1 MKSEK
6 RKLLISCFW
15 ACWSKAMCSLGS
27 LFQTCRPH
35 AQVLSCSARIFA
47 HVPLWIYP
55 FLFEI
60 LYFAVTPKLA
70 EGGEIAALG
79 IAGAKAQTLVLTW
92 EDPVRGWKFWGAGD
106 CWRSALEAQQDNL
119 SPDNLSV
126 WWGRSFAVKHNL
138 CQPMQ
143 YLMVHTLYPSC
154 IYRLFALWHLGPL
167 TSLSLTSPGLCSLP
181 LHPALPQV
189 LGCTP
194 RQLAPGGI
202 FPKIQENRKLA
213 FNWGGYSRCDFIY
226 LFLIL
231 ETCSVRPA

>member
-35 AQVLSCSARIFA
+35 AHVLSCSARIFA

-70 EGGEIAALG
+70 EGGGIAALG

-126 WWGRSFAVKHNL
+126 WWGEVLLLSIIFANPSSTSWCIPSTQAAFTGSLLSGTWVPSPASAWPPQVCALCLCILPYPRSLDA
-138 CQPMQ
+138 
-143 YLMVHTLYPSC
+143 
-154 IYRLFALWHLGPL
+154 
-167 TSLSLTSPGLCSLP
+167 SPGSWHQEEFSPRFRRTENLP
-181 LHPALPQV
+181 LIEV
-189 LGCTP
+189 GTVGVTSSIC
-194 RQLAPGGI
+194 
-202 FPKIQENRKLA
+202 F
-213 FNWGGYSRCDFIY
+213 
-226 LFLIL
+226 
-231 ETCSVRPA
+231 